1 MELDLKKLDEDIRRF
16 DEELEELK
24 RERVAKGLPAERPPS
39 FVSLKLTHELFERVC
54 PLRNAIIKYASLI
67 GTAGRVLPLDV
78 KKLRDKYTQDLTL
91 LNESVG
97 VFSSLTGH
105 AMIDSLNKIEE
116 AINSDETEVF
126 DLVRGLYV
134 NISLF
139 MDRPAIYDLVFD
151 NVAEVID
158 DEEQAIAHYE
168 KIKHLI

>member
-1 MELDLKKLDEDIRRF
+1 M
-16 DEELEELK
+16 
-24 RERVAKGLPAERPPS
+24 PAERPPS

-54 PLRNAIIKYASLI
+54 PLRNAIIKYTSLI

-105 AMIDSLNKIEE
+105 AMLDSLDKIEE
-116 AINSDETEVF
+116 ALNEDETEAF
-126 DLVRGLYV
+126 DLVRELYA
-134 NISLF
+134 NIALF
-139 MDRPAIYDLVFD
+139 MDRPAIYDMVYD

-158 DEEQAIAHYE
+158 EKEEALAHYE
-168 KIKHLI
+168 SIQHLI